1 MIFKFHKWVPLLTL
15 LLFSVSES
23 ANAELAIIV
32 NPQNPATKMFLSQV
46 AQFYL
51 GGSTLFSPVELPESS
66 STRADFYKKV
76 LEKEPAQVQAIWSKL
91 LFTGKAKAPKE
102 FKTSAE
108 VKKYVSENP
117 NAMGYIEKSAVDDSV
132 KVVAIVP

>member
-1 MIFKFHKWVPLLTL
+1 MVFKFHKRVSVLIL
-15 LLFSVSES
+15 LLFCACAS

-32 NPQNPATKMFLSQV
+32 NQQNPATKMFLSQI

-51 GGSTLFSPVELPESS
+51 GGSTLFSPVELPENST
-66 STRADFYKKV
+66 TRADFYKKV

-102 FKTSAE
+102 FKTNAE
-108 VKKYVSENP
+108 VKKFVSENQ
-117 NAMGYIEKSAVDDSV
+117 NAIGYIDKSAVDDSV
-132 KVVAIVP
+132 KVVALVP

>member
-1 MIFKFHKWVPLLTL
+1 MKCRYLS
-15 LLFSVSES
+15 LLFVIVVGCLSMP
-23 ANAELAIIV
+23 AHAEMVIIV
-32 NPQNPATKMFLSQV
+32 NKENPATKMFLNQV

-51 GGSTLFSPVELPESS
+51 GGSNLFAPVELAENSPM
-66 STRADFYKKV
+66 RAEFYKKV
-76 LEKEPAQVQAIWSKL
+76 LDKDPAQVQAIWSKL

-102 FKTSAE
+102 FKSSAE
-108 VKKYVSENP
+108 VKKYVSETP